1 MEHQAY
7 LGGDGRTLTVP
18 LIDHNPRGGE
28 KEEFEPADAVR
39 YRERSGAE
47 RANGR
52 LKDEFG
58 GRHVWVR
65 GATKVMSHLMFGTL
79 VLSVDQ
85 LLRLR
90 Q

>member
-1 MEHQAY
+1 M
-7 LGGDGRTLTVP
+7 
-18 LIDHNPRGGE
+18 
-28 KEEFEPADAVR
+28 R
-39 YRERSGAE
+39 YRERSGVE

-58 GRHVWVR
+58 GRLKDEFGGRHIWGRDAVN
-65 GATKVMSHLMFGTL
+65 VMSHLMFGIL

-85 LLRLR
+85 LLRQR